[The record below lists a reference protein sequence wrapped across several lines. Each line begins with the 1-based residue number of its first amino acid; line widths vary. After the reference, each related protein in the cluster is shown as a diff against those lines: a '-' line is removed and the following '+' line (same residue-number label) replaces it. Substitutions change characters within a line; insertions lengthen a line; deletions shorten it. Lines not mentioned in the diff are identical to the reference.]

1 MLKNSQTYNKL
12 GYFFHNNL
20 FEKKIHK
27 QISDEIISLA
37 NLFSKKIKNFNNK
50 KKIKFKRFG

>member
-20 FEKKIHK
+20 FEKIHK

-50 KKIKFKRFG
+50 KN

>member
-12 GYFFHNNL
+12 GYFFHEKL

-27 QISDEIISLA
+27 QIVDEILSITIL
-37 NLFSKKIKNFNNK
+37 
-50 KKIKFKRFG
+50 